1 MPSQPTRRTV
11 LRVAGVTGAA
21 VAGAGAL
28 SACGSGSTTTGASA
42 AGQAA
47 GQGAGGALAKTTD
60 IPVGGGKIVGQV
72 VITQPTAGTYK
83 AFSAICTHQ
92 GCTVSSV
99 AQGQIDCACHGS
111 AFDAATGAVVNG
123 PAKSPLPEK
132 KITVADGSITLA

>member
-11 LRVAGVTGAA
+11 LRVAGVAGAT

-28 SACGSGSTTTGASA
+28 SSCGSATTTSGGSS
-42 AGQAA
+42 AGQPA
-47 GQGAGGALAKTTD
+47 GQPAGGALAKTAD
-60 IPVGGGKIVGQV
+60 IPVGGGRIVGQV
-72 VITQPTAGTYK
+72 VVTQPTAGTYK

-99 AQGQIDCACHGS
+99 AQGKIDCACHGS